1 MLANNNNNA
10 SESSLSAS
18 EALTEETQGLNSAQ
32 EAKRKQFLERMEKRN
47 EDMKQRKTQEAK
59 ENPALFWNS
68 FNELI
73 SQQKS
78 AHELQQFLNQHVHY
92 LPNYD
97 VRKADEKI
105 REIQSEMKK
114 DKKVFS
120 FKKKTPQE
128 PTQKKEVTVL
138 DTPSPIKLPETN
150 KTVIDLSTMSTG
162 VHDVVPTKENESFSI
177 CNGSQNHVRIRQIVG
192 AVYISNLV
200 DCTIEL
206 GPVNGAIFLSKCQNC
221 TFQLACWQL
230 RIHDSTSCKFFICP
244 KNNPIIENCTTLQ
257 FGRYSLNY
265 ENLASQLKSCDMNV
279 EDDNKNKWNRVHDF
293 NWLKTNEP
301 SPNFC
306 YV

>member
-1 MLANNNNNA
+1 MIPSTVDTTNFDDT
-10 SESSLSAS
+10 SLNQDNTTS
-18 EALTEETQGLNSAQ
+18 LNSIQ

-47 EDMKQRKTQEAK
+47 EEMKNKRNQEVK
-59 ENPALFWNS
+59 ENPTVFWNA

-73 SQQKS
+73 SQQKQAS
-78 AHELQQFLNQHVHY
+78 ELQQFLNQHVHY

-105 REIQSEMKK
+105 KKIQEELKK

-120 FKKKTPQE
+120 FKKKAPSSE
-128 PTQKKEVTVL
+128 SLQKKETQNVVVEE
-138 DTPSPIKLPETN
+138 TPSIKLETN
-150 KTVIDLSTMSTG
+150 KTVVDLSRVPSG
-162 VHDVVPTKENESFSI
+162 YIHEVAPTKENESFAI
-177 CNGSQNHVRIRQIVG
+177 CNGNQNHVRIRHIIG

-221 TFQLACWQL
+221 KFQLACWQL
-230 RIHDSTSCKFFICP
+230 RIHDSTGCEFLICP
-244 KNNPIIENCTTLQ
+244 KNNPIIENCSGLQ
-257 FGRYSLNY
+257 FGRYSLEY
-265 ENLASQLKSCDMNV
+265 EGLDTQLKSCDMVV

-301 SPNFC
+301 SPNLI
-306 YV
+306 YL